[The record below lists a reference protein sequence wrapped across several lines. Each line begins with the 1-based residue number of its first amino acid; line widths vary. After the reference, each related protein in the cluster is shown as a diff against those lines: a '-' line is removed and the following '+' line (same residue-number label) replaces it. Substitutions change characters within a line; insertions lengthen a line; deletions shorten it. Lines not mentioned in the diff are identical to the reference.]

1 MKLVR
6 QSRLEFRE
14 GTSDKVYEVDLCE
27 AGEGEFLVNFR
38 YGRRGSTLKDGTKT
52 VYPVTRSQAESV
64 FEKLVTE
71 KTKKGYHVAGEEGL
85 PTPAPS
91 SEPTPAPESNDP
103 RRLIIRLRLAT
114 AARDR
119 AAVPKTWKLSRI
131 LWRAGLWKMS
141 ETADDIAT
149 LAPQLNDEMDCWSA
163 AWALGRCGEA
173 KHAAAL
179 GLLAERAPLHPG
191 LFNILPEADFALS
204 LALSEEVNLPPALVE
219 LWQSARDD
227 WEGANEARK
236 LFHEA
241 CEKNLRAKTLT
252 ESQQRELIFR
262 TLESP
267 WWREQVYH
275 LLRSLPIQEGTAA
288 FFRQALKSAEFRLDA
303 ELYGQVMRR
312 YESTRGA
319 PVAYYHPVG
328 YKSPAASNLT
338 LKYFRRRGMYF
349 LKWAGESGDPA
360 LFIPAATGLLAA
372 FDDDMAEA
380 HAREESRYVW
390 DPEASR
396 STVIRYTYPQFASCL
411 SFLWTLRG
419 GAEAIELNA
428 RKSGWLYRKGQSGEP
443 NSREEAFPEL
453 WNQAPDAI
461 IHLLRASRA
470 TLVQEFALR
479 VWHANPDFIEE
490 ADNAVI
496 LDLLSSWFMP
506 TCRLGFA
513 IAREKWNPEKPDT
526 GLLVAMLSADLPEAR
541 TLACEWLR
549 SLPNEWFDQMDFLS
563 AVAFLPFED
572 GRTATRDIVRRL
584 SISAETKQ
592 AVVAKIVSGLLA
604 LDADDASAG
613 PAVDWLWQLAPAETA
628 ALSDDPVL
636 DLARHPGEAHQLLA
650 VRILLERTDM
660 SSLSNELLLS
670 ATLSD
675 HAAVRQQGMALLAKL
690 SDRELALRT
699 ETLAACA
706 VSKHPELREGAT
718 PLLKRVSQVDPAAS
732 RDLVTQWYPLLFRAE
747 SFEGLHASLYET
759 LTTSFEEELE
769 VIPKGEYPRMLESA
783 HGHGQMLGFV
793 LLKREVSHPSQEEL
807 AEWSNHSLVALREWA
822 RERFDTSELRREP
835 RAALQLLESPFSDTR
850 EWAFHFCREELQDG
864 DWTPESL
871 VAVCDSTHPEVR
883 DFGREQVTQPL

>member
-1 MKLVR
+1 MW
-6 QSRLEFRE
+6 
-14 GTSDKVYEVDLCE
+14 D
-27 AGEGEFLVNFR
+27 
-38 YGRRGSTLKDGTKT
+38 
-52 VYPVTRSQAESV
+52 
-64 FEKLVTE
+64 
-71 KTKKGYHVAGEEGL
+71 
-85 PTPAPS
+85 
-91 SEPTPAPESNDP
+91 
-103 RRLIIRLRLAT
+103 
-114 AARDR
+114 
-119 AAVPKTWKLSRI
+119 
-131 LWRAGLWKMS
+131 
-141 ETADDIAT
+141 
-149 LAPQLNDEMDCWSA
+149 
-163 AWALGRCGEA
+163 
-173 KHAAAL
+173 
-179 GLLAERAPLHPG
+179 
-191 LFNILPEADFALS
+191 
-204 LALSEEVNLPPALVE
+204 
-219 LWQSARDD
+219 SARDD

-262 TLESP
+262 SLESL

-319 PVAYYHPVG
+319 PLAYYHPVG

-372 FDDDMAEA
+372 FDDDMAES
-380 HAREESRYVW
+380 HAREERRYVW

-396 STVIRYTYPQFASCL
+396 STVIRYLYPQFASCL
-411 SFLWTLRG
+411 SFLWVLRG
-419 GAEAIELNA
+419 GAEAVELNA
-428 RKSGWLYRKGQSGEP
+428 RKSGWLHRKGQSGAP

-479 VWHANPDFIEE
+479 VWNANPDFIEE
-490 ADNAVI
+490 ADSAVV

-526 GLLVAMLSADLPEAR
+526 GLLLAMLSADLPEAR
-541 TLACEWLR
+541 TLGCEWLR
-549 SLPNEWFDQMDFLS
+549 SLPNEWFDQMEFLS
-563 AVAFLPFED
+563 AVAFLPFEE
-572 GRTATRDIVRRL
+572 GRAATRDIIRRF

-604 LDADDASAG
+604 LDSEDEFAG
-613 PAVDWLWQLAPAETA
+613 PAVDWLWSLAPEETA
-628 ALSDDPVL
+628 AMPDGPVL
-636 DLARHPGEAHQLLA
+636 DLMRHPAESNQLLA
-650 VRILLERTDM
+650 VRVLLERTDM
-660 SSLSNELLLS
+660 DTLSNELLLS

-675 HAAVRQQGMALLAKL
+675 HAAVRKQGMALLAKL

-718 PLLKRVSQVDPAAS
+718 PLLTRVSAVDPAAS

-759 LTTSFEEELE
+759 LTTSFEKELE

-793 LLKREVSHPSQEEL
+793 LLKREVSNPSQDEL
-807 AEWSNHSLVALREWA
+807 TEWSNHSLVSLREWA

-835 RAALQLLESPFSDTR
+835 RAALRLLESPYSDTR

-871 VAVCDSTHPEVR
+871 VAVCDSTYAEVR
-883 DFGREQVTQPL
+883 DFGREQVTRLFKEEDGPLYLSRLSQHPSTEIQLFATNYLERFGTGNPERIAELDLYFRTVLSRIGAGRVAKKRVLTFLEKEALADETVARQVAPLLVHQSGTVAIQDKAEMIRILHLLLGRWPAIESPLKPKPVEVYQPS